1 MAVMARRVTLVLGIL
16 GAILAFAGFVL
27 YIKAPY
33 DRIAIATLEALAVT
47 CLTIF
52 LITHFELL
60 RQVSRRRPVR
70 LGFNSF
76 LLVVLFA
83 VILGIINFLTAR
95 HDVRWD
101 FSETKRFTLAP
112 QTARALRDLPRE
124 VKVTVFTNEKGRV
137 AISRD
142 LFENYQSR
150 NPTRTVDFVDPE
162 AHLGINTR
170 TPY

>member
-27 YIKAPY
+27 YMRAPY
-33 DRIAIATLEALAVT
+33 DSIAIAVLEALAVT

-60 RQVSRRRPVR
+60 RKVSRRRPVR
-70 LGFNSF
+70 LGFNSV
-76 LLVVLFA
+76 LLVLLFA
-83 VILGIINFLTAR
+83 VILGIINFLAAR

-112 QTARALRDLPRE
+112 QTARALRDLPRD
-124 VKVTVFTNEKGRV
+124 VKVTVFTNEKGQFG
-137 AISRD
+137 IYKD
-142 LFENYQSR
+142 LFEIYQSR
-150 NPTRTVDFVDPE
+150 SPKLTVAFVHADKQP
-162 AHLGINTR
+162 GIAR
-170 TPY
+170 RD